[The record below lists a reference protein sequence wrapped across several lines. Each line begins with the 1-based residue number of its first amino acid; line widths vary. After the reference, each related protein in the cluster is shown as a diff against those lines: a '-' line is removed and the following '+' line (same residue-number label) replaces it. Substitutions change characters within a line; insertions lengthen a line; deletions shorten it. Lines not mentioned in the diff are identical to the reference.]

1 MLQVL
6 LLKVDEGSVS
16 LLTHRRLTV
25 CFVMALVAVYL
36 ADVSELPLSSSLVVI
51 LLRVVLTEV

>member
-1 MLQVL
+1 
-6 LLKVDEGSVS
+6 
-16 LLTHRRLTV
+16 
-25 CFVMALVAVYL
+25 MALVAVYL